1 MTPFRIVIA
10 SGCLLLLAG
19 AGYLSWTGAGA
30 GGGSETAQAASVRTG
45 SPGTGST
52 GGYGFF
58 GRVK

>member
-1 MTPFRIVIA
+1 MTPFRMVIA
-10 SGCLLLLAG
+10 AGCVMLLVG

-30 GGGSETAQAASVRTG
+30 VRGGDTAQAASVRTG
-45 SPGTGST
+45 STGTGTT